1 MQRDYRSLRIVVAE
15 DELEVRNYFETV
27 LRCQGYAVD
36 TAHDG
41 DEVLGYLHDRAD
53 ESSIQAVLLAFRIP
67 GKDGLSVLREIRSF
81 DKQLPVIMI
90 SADAS
95 PHEAIE
101 ARRWGATDLLVKPV
115 NHDDLSKAVAKAI
128 DRAGSPTAGAPVRRT
143 ALNSKGTFFGANP
156 RMREIEM
163 LAAQIGASEATV
175 LIQGETGSGK
185 EMLARHLH
193 SVSLRANR
201 PFLKLNCA
209 ALPSELVESELFG
222 YEKGA
227 FTGAFQKKSGMFEI
241 ADGGTI
247 LLDEI
252 GDMDFKLQAKLLQVL
267 QDSEFQRV
275 GGKETIRVDV
285 RVIAA
290 THADLE
296 EGIAKKTFR
305 EDLFYRLNVINLR
318 LPPLRERKDDILGLA
333 EIFLQKHSRPG
344 TPAPALTAPLQR
356 ALMNHSWPGNIRELE
371 NVIRKYIVLGNAS
384 LIISELQER
393 AMRSASSKRNGVL
406 PISRTEPAAPASPI
420 LEQVTKAKEQAESEA
435 IKAALNATHWNRKQ
449 AAVLLKIDYKALL
462 YKMKKLGL
470 EDAVPISAGS
480 KRRMPS
486 EPDASFIIRYE
497 TRM

>member
-1 MQRDYRSLRIVVAE
+1 MAE
-15 DELEVRNYFETV
+15 DELEVRSYFETV

-41 DEVLGYLHDRAD
+41 DEVLGYLQDGNG
-53 ESSIQAVLLAFRIP
+53 EPGVQAVLLSFRVA
-67 GKDGLSVLREIRSF
+67 GKAGLSILREIRSF
-81 DKQLPVIMI
+81 DKQLPVIMV
-90 SADAS
+90 SADGS
-95 PHEAIE
+95 PHEALE
-101 ARRWGATDLLVKPV
+101 ARRCGATDILVKPV
-115 NHDDLSKAVAKAI
+115 NHNDLSKAVG
-128 DRAGSPTAGAPVRRT
+128 RAVERVASPATAVRRIP
-143 ALNSKGTFFGANP
+143 LNGKGTFFGANP
-156 RMREIEM
+156 RMREIET
-163 LAAQIGASEATV
+163 LAAQIGSSEATV

-193 SVSLRANR
+193 SVSRRANR

-296 EGIAKKTFR
+296 EGISKKTFR

-318 LPPLRERKDDILGLA
+318 LPPLRERKDDILALA
-333 EIFLQKHSRPG
+333 EIFLQKHSTPG

-356 ALMNHSWPGNIRELE
+356 ALINHSWPGNIRELE
-371 NVIRKYIVLGNAS
+371 NVIRKFIVLGNAS

-393 AMRSASSKRNGVL
+393 AMRSSSAKRTGVL
-406 PISRTEPAAPASPI
+406 PASRPEPAVPASPI

-449 AAVLLKIDYKALL
+449 AAALLKIDYKALL

-470 EDAVPISAGS
+470 EDAVAISAGPKHRVS
-480 KRRMPS
+480 S